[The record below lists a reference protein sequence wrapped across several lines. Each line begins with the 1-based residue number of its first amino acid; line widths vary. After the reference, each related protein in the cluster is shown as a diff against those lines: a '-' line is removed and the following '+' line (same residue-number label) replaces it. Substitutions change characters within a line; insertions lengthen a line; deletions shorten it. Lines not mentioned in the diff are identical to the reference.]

1 MDRIATGV
9 VTGSSPMLK
18 YLGNKLGMSKFKIGA
33 IISLIGVGLASGI
46 GSILGVQY
54 GFLTPVE
61 QIVSPLS
68 SIAYFLIAL
77 GYVFL
82 PDSQHAKMSTAFK
95 LVCGATLMIAQ
106 IEASLSEVNNIEFYI
121 MWLPA
126 FYIALLFAYLKERK
140 FNWGYN
146 FFYLSGVSVSLCL
159 IFGPLPLSSRAAV
172 MMIFV
177 IICQGILVVILSN
190 LERFLKHAGA
200 NEARTKILQESTKQ
214 LRRAAE
220 ESEAARKEATAAN
233 RAKSRFIANMSHE
246 LRTPLNSIIGFSE
259 ILKQTDGFGNTKEQQ
274 SEYIE
279 HIHESGNHLLSLVND
294 ILDVAK
300 IEAGKMT
307 LRETEVWLEEIVDSA
322 AVTVEALA
330 LHKNITLKTDA
341 VDASLTLYADPK
353 MLKQVMLNLLSN
365 SVKFTED
372 GGLVEVKTSVTSS
385 GDIELTV
392 SDNGIGMDEEAI
404 KNVMEPFVQAE
415 DEYAREQGGTGLGLY
430 LVHAMMKLHEGDA
443 RIYSKPG
450 EGTKVTLVF
459 PAERNV
465 SQKLSA

>member
-1 MDRIATGV
+1 M
-9 VTGSSPMLK
+9 
-18 YLGNKLGMSKFKIGA
+18 
-33 IISLIGVGLASGI
+33 GVGFASGI

-61 QIVSPLS
+61 LVVTPLS
-68 SIAYFLIAL
+68 SVSYFLIAI
-77 GYVFL
+77 GYIVL
-82 PDSQHAKMSTAFK
+82 PDSQHAKMSSAFK
-95 LVCGATLMIAQ
+95 LVCGSTLMIAQ

-121 MWLPA
+121 LWVPT

-146 FFYLSGVSVSLCL
+146 FFYLSAVSVSLCL
-159 IFGPLPLSSRAAV
+159 ICGPLPLSSRSAV
-172 MMIFV
+172 MMIFM

-200 NEARTKILQESTKQ
+200 NEARTKILQESTRQ

-259 ILKQTDGFGNTKEQQ
+259 ILKNADGFGSNKDQHG
-274 SEYIE
+274 EYVN

-300 IEAGKMT
+300 IEAGKLT

-322 AVTVEALA
+322 SVTVEAMA
-330 LHKNITLKTDA
+330 LRKNITLRVDA
-341 VDASLTLYADPK
+341 VDPGLTLFADPK

-372 GGLVEVKTSVTSS
+372 GGLVEVKTAISES
-385 GDIELTV
+385 GDVELTV

-430 LVHAMMKLHEGDA
+430 LVHAMMQLHEGDA
-443 RIYSKPG
+443 HIYSKPG
-450 EGTKVTLVF
+450 EGTSVTLVF
-459 PAERNV
+459 PKDRNV